1 MNVPETYIRMAVP
14 GDEDVLAALDRAA
27 WSPLHAVLPAPTE
40 PYEPFFDA
48 RHLPEDYLVA
58 VVEDV
63 AGGGGDGGGESSGEA
78 GGGTGGGVVGY
89 VRLGLPTPLAAT
101 AHVRQIQ
108 GLVVAES
115 VRGRGV
121 ARALLRAAAER
132 ARAEG
137 ARRITL
143 RVLGHNAPARA
154 LYASEGFAVEGVLPG
169 ELLIDGEYVDDVL
182 MGRSLVD

>member
-1 MNVPETYIRMAVP
+1 MIVPETQIRIAAP

-27 WSPLHAVLPAPTE
+27 WSPLHAVLPAPAE

-58 VVEDV
+58 EV
-63 AGGGGDGGGESSGEA
+63 AGE
-78 GGGTGGGVVGY
+78 VVGY
-89 VRLGLPTPLAAT
+89 IRLALPTPLAAT

-115 VRGRGV
+115 ARGRGV
-121 ARALLRAAAER
+121 ARALLRAAVER

-182 MGRSLVD
+182 MGRSLLA